1 MDVLEEEARIFTHY
15 LIGKQADSQTIEL
28 YKAAVS
34 SSKLNDADQKLL
46 HFMLSHPKTIGLID
60 AGLVFHN
67 SSSEARRRLY
77 TILAILEANA
87 EYYDSFLSK
96 DRNPLYILVIA
107 YSCARA
113 VVKALL
119 GILLVKAIE

>member
-15 LIGKQADSQTIEL
+15 LIGKQADSQAIEL
-28 YKAAVS
+28 YKVAVGS
-34 SSKLNDADQKLL
+34 SELSIADQKLL
-46 HFMLSHPKTIGLID
+46 HFMLSHPKSIGLID

-67 SSSEARRRLY
+67 SASEARRRLY
-77 TILAILEANA
+77 IMLAILEANA
-87 EYYDSFLSK
+87 DYYDSFLSK
-96 DRNPLYILVIA
+96 DRNPFYVVVIA

-113 VVKALL
+113 VIKAAL